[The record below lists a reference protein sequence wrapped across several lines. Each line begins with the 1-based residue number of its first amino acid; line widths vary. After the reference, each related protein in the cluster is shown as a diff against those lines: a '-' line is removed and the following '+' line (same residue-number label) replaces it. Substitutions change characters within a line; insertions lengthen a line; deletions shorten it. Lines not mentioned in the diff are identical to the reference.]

1 MAAARRNGAISN
13 PSCEQSRFLVDYPDR
28 QLMVMGIGDVRPLA
42 FEGMSFAT
50 QCCQPGRGLL
60 NIFNCH
66 HMLLA
71 FMEDSD

>member
-1 MAAARRNGAISN
+1 
-13 PSCEQSRFLVDYPDR
+13 
-28 QLMVMGIGDVRPLA
+28 MVMGIGDVRPLA